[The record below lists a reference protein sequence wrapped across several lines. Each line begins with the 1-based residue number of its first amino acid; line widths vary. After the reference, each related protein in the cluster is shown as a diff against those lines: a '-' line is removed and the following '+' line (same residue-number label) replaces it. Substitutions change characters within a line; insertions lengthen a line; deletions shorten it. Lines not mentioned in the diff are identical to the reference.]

1 MDEKHWYASKTIWV
15 NAVAL
20 VAGLLMAFGIELTAD
35 QQGAMVTTILAIA
48 NIGLRLV
55 THSAVTK

>member
-20 VAGLLMAFGIELTAD
+20 VAGLLMAFGVELTAD

-48 NIGLRLV
+48 NIALRLV